1 MPRDELTT
9 DYFSRYFRMMHR
21 LSRRLR
27 ARSHITLCNTRA
39 RFIPQSDPNLADRER
54 ERERQ
59 REAASPLVPDAG
71 LISSK

>member
-9 DYFSRYFRMMHR
+9 DYFSRYFRVTHR

-54 ERERQ
+54 KRE